1 MESTCKTPLSS
12 QPPKQIGGR
21 HVPADCSA
29 NSPGHDDDDDYDDD
43 HDHDENYDSNEGKVG
58 EGGNYYQW

>member
-1 MESTCKTPLSS
+1 M
-12 QPPKQIGGR
+12 
-21 HVPADCSA
+21 PADCSA